1 MKFYGVCPASCGEF
15 VQGILDNEEYLSS
28 YAINLFSVATLEES
42 NDIIY
47 KGPRKSRRAMELV
60 FEKFNIP
67 VEDTKNISLNINSQI
82 PVGKG
87 MASSTADIGATI
99 KATLSM
105 LNKTLT
111 GEEISKLAVKI
122 EATDSLL
129 LNQHSIF
136 NPLTADIK
144 KYLGGINDT
153 KVVILEPNDILN
165 TKLIRT
171 MPNYKMYKMQNKEII
186 KKSFDLLDEGLAKK
200 DLNLIGRACTYS
212 GLANENI
219 HQKPFLKDII
229 EVSDKFGC
237 YGVNIAHSGTVVGIL
252 MHKEMDDKRII
263 QYLKENEI
271 SQYYKKIYTSDI
283 IDGKVREEEEWNIL
297 KIQKW

>member
-42 NDIIY
+42 KDIIN
-47 KGPRKSRRAMELV
+47 KGPSKSRRAMELV

-67 VEDTKNISLNINSQI
+67 IEDTKNISLNIKSQI
-82 PVGKG
+82 PIGKG

-136 NPLTADIK
+136 NPLTADVK

-153 KVVILEPNDILN
+153 KVVILEPDDILN

-171 MPNYKMYKMQNKEII
+171 MPDYKSYKMQNKEII
-186 KKSFDLLDEGLAKK
+186 KTSFDLLDEGLLKN

-219 HQKPFLKDII
+219 HKKPFLKEII
-229 EVSDKFGC
+229 EISDRFGC
-237 YGVNIAHSGTVVGIL
+237 YGVNIAHSGTVIGVL
-252 MHKEMDDKRII
+252 MHKKMDDKRII
-263 QYLKENEI
+263 QYLRDSEI
-271 SQYYKKIYTSDI
+271 SLHYKKIYASDI
-283 IDGKVREEEEWNIL
+283 IDGQSREEEEWNIL
-297 KIQKW
+297 KTQK

>member
-15 VQGILDNEEYLSS
+15 VQGVLDNEEYLSS
-28 YAINLFSVATLEES
+28 YAINLFSVATLEEGKEIF
-42 NDIIY
+42 NR
-47 KGPRKSRRAMELV
+47 GPSKSRRAMELV
-60 FEKFNIP
+60 FENFNIP
-67 VEDTKNISLNINSQI
+67 VDETKNISLNIKSQI

-144 KYLGGINDT
+144 KYLGGIHDA
-153 KVVILEPNDILN
+153 KVVILEPNDILD
-165 TKLIRT
+165 TKSIRMT
-171 MPNYKMYKMQNKEII
+171 PNYKMYKMQNKEII
-186 KKSFDLLDEGLAKK
+186 KKSFELLDEGLAKN
-200 DLNLIGRACTYS
+200 DLNLIGKACTYS

-219 HQKPFLKDII
+219 HKKPFLEKII
-229 EVSDKFGC
+229 DVSDKYGC

-252 MHKEMDDKRII
+252 MHKEMDDIKII
-263 QYLKENEI
+263 EHLRGTEI
-271 SQYYKKIYTSDI
+271 SKYYKKIYTSDI

-297 KIQKW
+297 KTQKW

>member
-15 VQGILDNEEYLSS
+15 VQGFWDNEEYLSS
-28 YAINLFSVATLEES
+28 YAINLFSVATLEEGKE
-42 NDIIY
+42 IIQ
-47 KGPRKSRRAMELV
+47 KGPKKSRRAMELV
-60 FEKFNIP
+60 FERFGLP
-67 VEDTKNISLNINSQI
+67 VDETKNISLNIKSQI

-144 KYLGGINDT
+144 KYLGGINDA
-153 KVVILEPNDILN
+153 KVVILEPSDILD
-165 TKLIRT
+165 TKSIRMT
-171 MPNYKMYKMQNKEII
+171 PNYKTYKMQNKEII
-186 KKSFDLLDEGLAKK
+186 KKSFELLDEGLAKN
-200 DLNLIGRACTYS
+200 DLNLIGKACTYS

-219 HQKPFLKDII
+219 HKKPFLEKIIDI
-229 EVSDKFGC
+229 SNKYGC
-237 YGVNIAHSGTVVGIL
+237 YGVNIAHSGTVIGIL
-252 MHKEMDDKRII
+252 MHREMDDIRLIE
-263 QYLKENEI
+263 YLREDEMSK
-271 SQYYKKIYTSDI
+271 YYKKIYTSDI

-297 KIQKW
+297 KTQK

>member
-1 MKFYGVCPASCGEF
+1 M
-15 VQGILDNEEYLSS
+15 DNEEYLSS
-28 YAINLFSVATLEES
+28 YAINLFSVATLEEGKE
-42 NDIIY
+42 IIQ
-47 KGPRKSRRAMELV
+47 KGPKKSRRAMELV
-60 FEKFNIP
+60 FEKFGLP
-67 VEDTKNISLNINSQI
+67 LDETKNISLNIKSQI

-144 KYLGGINDT
+144 KYLGGINDA
-153 KVVILEPNDILN
+153 KVVILEPSDILD
-165 TKLIRT
+165 TKSIRMT
-171 MPNYKMYKMQNKEII
+171 PNYKTYKMQNKEII
-186 KKSFDLLDEGLAKK
+186 KKSFELLDEGLAKN
-200 DLNLIGRACTYS
+200 DLNLIGKACTYS

-219 HQKPFLKDII
+219 HKKPFLEKIIDI
-229 EVSDKFGC
+229 SDKYGC
-237 YGVNIAHSGTVVGIL
+237 YGVNIAHSGTVIGIL
-252 MHKEMDDKRII
+252 MHREMDDIRLIE
-263 QYLKENEI
+263 YLREDEMSK
-271 SQYYKKIYTSDI
+271 YYKKIYTSDI

-297 KIQKW
+297 KTQK

>member
-1 MKFYGVCPASCGEF
+1 M
-15 VQGILDNEEYLSS
+15 DNEEYLSS
-28 YAINLFSVATLEES
+28 YAINLFSVATLEEGKE
-42 NDIIY
+42 IIQ
-47 KGPRKSRRAMELV
+47 KGPKKSRRAMELV
-60 FEKFNIP
+60 FEKFGLP
-67 VEDTKNISLNINSQI
+67 VDETKNISLNIKSQI

-144 KYLGGINDT
+144 KYLGGINDA
-153 KVVILEPNDILN
+153 KVVILEPSDILD
-165 TKLIRT
+165 TKSIRMT
-171 MPNYKMYKMQNKEII
+171 PNYKTYKMQNKEII
-186 KKSFDLLDEGLAKK
+186 KKSFELLDEGLAKN
-200 DLNLIGRACTYS
+200 DLNLIGKACTYS

-219 HQKPFLKDII
+219 HKKPFLEKIIDI
-229 EVSDKFGC
+229 SDKYGC
-237 YGVNIAHSGTVVGIL
+237 YGVNIAHSGTVIGIL
-252 MHKEMDDKRII
+252 MHREMDDIRLIE
-263 QYLKENEI
+263 YLREDEMSK
-271 SQYYKKIYTSDI
+271 YYKKIYTSDI

-297 KIQKW
+297 KTQK

>member
-15 VQGILDNEEYLSS
+15 VQGVLDNEEYLSS
-28 YAINLFSVATLEES
+28 YAINLFSVATLEEGKE
-42 NDIIY
+42 IIQ
-47 KGPRKSRRAMELV
+47 KGPSKSRRAMELV
-60 FEKFNIP
+60 FEKFGLP
-67 VEDTKNISLNINSQI
+67 VDETKNISLNIKSQI

-144 KYLGGINDT
+144 KYLGGINDA
-153 KVVILEPNDILN
+153 KVVILEPDDILD
-165 TKLIRT
+165 TKSIRMT
-171 MPNYKMYKMQNKEII
+171 PNYKMYKMQNKEII
-186 KKSFDLLDEGLAKK
+186 KKSFELLDEGLDKN
-200 DLNLIGRACTYS
+200 DLNLIGKACTYS

-219 HQKPFLKDII
+219 HKKPFLEKIIDI
-229 EVSDKFGC
+229 SDKYGC
-237 YGVNIAHSGTVVGIL
+237 YGVNIAHSGTVIGIL
-252 MHKEMDDKRII
+252 MHKEMDDIKLIEHLRGTEMS
-263 QYLKENEI
+263 K
-271 SQYYKKIYTSDI
+271 YYKKIYTSDI

-297 KIQKW
+297 KTQK

>member
-28 YAINLFSVATLEES
+28 YAINLFSVATLEEGKE
-42 NDIIY
+42 IIQ
-47 KGPRKSRRAMELV
+47 KGPKKSRRAMELV
-60 FEKFNIP
+60 FEKFGLP
-67 VEDTKNISLNINSQI
+67 VDETKNISLNIKSQI
-82 PVGKG
+82 PIGKG

-144 KYLGGINDT
+144 KYLGGINDA
-153 KVVILEPNDILN
+153 KVVILEPSDILD
-165 TKLIRT
+165 TKSIRMT
-171 MPNYKMYKMQNKEII
+171 PNYKTYKMQNKEII
-186 KKSFDLLDEGLAKK
+186 KKSFELLDEGLAKN
-200 DLNLIGRACTYS
+200 DLNLIGKACTYS

-219 HQKPFLKDII
+219 HKKPFLEKIIDI
-229 EVSDKFGC
+229 SDKYGC
-237 YGVNIAHSGTVVGIL
+237 YGVNIAHSGTVIGIL
-252 MHKEMDDKRII
+252 MHREMDDIRLIE
-263 QYLKENEI
+263 YLREDEMSK
-271 SQYYKKIYTSDI
+271 YYKKIYTSDI

-297 KIQKW
+297 KTQK

>member
-15 VQGILDNEEYLSS
+15 VQGVLDNEEYLSS
-28 YAINLFSVATLEES
+28 YAINLFSVATLEEGKEIF
-42 NDIIY
+42 NL
-47 KGPRKSRRAMELV
+47 GPSKSRRAMELV
-60 FEKFNIP
+60 FENFNIP
-67 VEDTKNISLNINSQI
+67 VDETKNISLNIKSQI

-144 KYLGGINDT
+144 KYLGGIHDA
-153 KVVILEPNDILN
+153 KVVILEPNDILD
-165 TKLIRT
+165 TKSIRMT
-171 MPNYKMYKMQNKEII
+171 PNYKMYKMQNKEII
-186 KKSFDLLDEGLAKK
+186 KKSFELLDEGLAKN
-200 DLNLIGRACTYS
+200 DLNLIGKACTYS

-219 HQKPFLKDII
+219 HKKPFLEKII
-229 EVSDKFGC
+229 DVSDKYGC

-252 MHKEMDDKRII
+252 MHKEMDDIKII
-263 QYLKENEI
+263 EHLRGTEI
-271 SQYYKKIYTSDI
+271 SKYYKKIYTSDI

-297 KIQKW
+297 KTQKW

>member
-28 YAINLFSVATLEES
+28 YAINLFSVATLEEGKE
-42 NDIIY
+42 IIQ
-47 KGPRKSRRAMELV
+47 KGPKKSRRAMELV
-60 FEKFNIP
+60 FEKFGLP
-67 VEDTKNISLNINSQI
+67 VDETKNISLNIKSQI

-144 KYLGGINDT
+144 KYLGGINDA
-153 KVVILEPNDILN
+153 KVVILEPSDILD
-165 TKLIRT
+165 TKSIRMT
-171 MPNYKMYKMQNKEII
+171 PNYKTYKMQNKEII
-186 KKSFDLLDEGLAKK
+186 KKSFELLDEGLAKN
-200 DLNLIGRACTYS
+200 DLNLIGKACTYS

-219 HQKPFLKDII
+219 HKKPFLEKIIDI
-229 EVSDKFGC
+229 SDKYGC
-237 YGVNIAHSGTVVGIL
+237 YGVNIAHSGTVIGIL
-252 MHKEMDDKRII
+252 MHREMDDIRLIE
-263 QYLKENEI
+263 YLREDEMSK
-271 SQYYKKIYTSDI
+271 YYKKIYTSDI

-297 KIQKW
+297 KTQK

>member
-15 VQGILDNEEYLSS
+15 VQGFLDNEEYLS
-28 YAINLFSVATLEES
+28 FSVATLEEGKE
-42 NDIIY
+42 IIQ
-47 KGPRKSRRAMELV
+47 KGPKKSRRAMELV
-60 FEKFNIP
+60 FEKFGLP
-67 VEDTKNISLNINSQI
+67 VDETKNISLNIKSQI

-144 KYLGGINDT
+144 KYLGGINNA
-153 KVVILEPNDILN
+153 KVVILEPSDILD
-165 TKLIRT
+165 TKSIRMT
-171 MPNYKMYKMQNKEII
+171 PNYKMYKMQNKEII
-186 KKSFDLLDEGLAKK
+186 KKSFELLDEGLAKN
-200 DLNLIGRACTYS
+200 DLNLIGKACTYS

-219 HQKPFLKDII
+219 HKKPFLEKIIDI
-229 EVSDKFGC
+229 SDKYGC
-237 YGVNIAHSGTVVGIL
+237 YGVNIAHSGTVIGIL
-252 MHKEMDDKRII
+252 MHREMDDIRLIE
-263 QYLKENEI
+263 YLREDEMSK
-271 SQYYKKIYTSDI
+271 YYKKIYTSDI

-297 KIQKW
+297 KTQK

>member
-1 MKFYGVCPASCGEF
+1 MKFYGVCPASCVEF
-15 VQGILDNEEYLSS
+15 VQGFLDNEEYLSS
-28 YAINLFSVATLEES
+28 YAINLFSVATLEEGKE
-42 NDIIY
+42 IIQ
-47 KGPRKSRRAMELV
+47 KGPKKSRRAMELV
-60 FEKFNIP
+60 FEKFGLP
-67 VEDTKNISLNINSQI
+67 VDETKNISLNIKSQI

-144 KYLGGINDT
+144 KYLGGINDA
-153 KVVILEPNDILN
+153 KVVILEPSDILD
-165 TKLIRT
+165 TKSIRMT
-171 MPNYKMYKMQNKEII
+171 PNYKTYKMQNKEII
-186 KKSFDLLDEGLAKK
+186 KKSFELLDEGLAKN
-200 DLNLIGRACTYS
+200 DLNLIGKACTYS

-219 HQKPFLKDII
+219 HKKPFLEKIIDI
-229 EVSDKFGC
+229 SDKYGC
-237 YGVNIAHSGTVVGIL
+237 YGVNIAHSGTVIGIL
-252 MHKEMDDKRII
+252 MHREMDDIRLIE
-263 QYLKENEI
+263 YLREDEMSK
-271 SQYYKKIYTSDI
+271 YYKKIYTSDI

-297 KIQKW
+297 KTQK

>member
-42 NDIIY
+42 KDIIN
-47 KGPRKSRRAMELV
+47 KGPSKSRRAMELV

-67 VEDTKNISLNINSQI
+67 IEDTKNISLNIKSQI
-82 PVGKG
+82 PIGKG

-136 NPLTADIK
+136 NPLTADVK

-153 KVVILEPNDILN
+153 KVVILEPDDILN

-171 MPNYKMYKMQNKEII
+171 MPDYKSYKMQNKEII
-186 KKSFDLLDEGLAKK
+186 KTSFDLLDEGLLKN
-200 DLNLIGRACTYS
+200 DLDLIGRACTYS

-219 HQKPFLKDII
+219 HKKPFLKEII
-229 EVSDKFGC
+229 EISDRFGC
-237 YGVNIAHSGTVVGIL
+237 YGVNIAHSGTVIGVL

-263 QYLKENEI
+263 QYLRDSKI
-271 SQYYKKIYTSDI
+271 SRHYKKIYTSDI

-297 KIQKW
+297 KTQK

>member
-15 VQGILDNEEYLSS
+15 VQGVLDNEEYLSS
-28 YAINLFSVATLEES
+28 YAINLFSVATLEEGKE
-42 NDIIY
+42 IIQ
-47 KGPRKSRRAMELV
+47 KGPSKSRRAMELV
-60 FEKFNIP
+60 FEKFGLP
-67 VEDTKNISLNINSQI
+67 VDETKNISLNIKSQI

-144 KYLGGINDT
+144 KYLGGINDA
-153 KVVILEPNDILN
+153 KVVILEPDDILD
-165 TKLIRT
+165 TKSIRMT
-171 MPNYKMYKMQNKEII
+171 PNYKMYKMQNKEII
-186 KKSFDLLDEGLAKK
+186 KKSFELLDEGLAKN
-200 DLNLIGRACTYS
+200 DLNLIGKACTYS

-219 HQKPFLKDII
+219 HKKPFLEKIIDI
-229 EVSDKFGC
+229 SDKYGC
-237 YGVNIAHSGTVVGIL
+237 YGVNIAHSGTVIGIL
-252 MHKEMDDKRII
+252 MHKEMDDIKLIEHLRGTEMS
-263 QYLKENEI
+263 K
-271 SQYYKKIYTSDI
+271 YYKKIYTSDI
-283 IDGKVREEEEWNIL
+283 IDVKVREEEEWNIL
-297 KIQKW
+297 KTQKW

>member
-28 YAINLFSVATLEES
+28 YAINLFSVAILEES

-297 KIQKW
+297 KIQK